1 MILKSYNNITTKIK
15 ERYRCYTN
23 IYELLKF
30 VFQNI
35 VILWLIHSQHFT
47 HCQVLYFFL
56 PNYEIA
62 PDLCYNVWK
71 LCYLVAVTNSWLFFV
86 TLNMNSSV

>member
-1 MILKSYNNITTKIK
+1 MLYKYIRAT
-15 ERYRCYTN
+15 
-23 IYELLKF
+23 
-30 VFQNI
+30 
-35 VILWLIHSQHFT
+35 
-47 HCQVLYFFL
+47 QVCVSKHRNTLAYSFSTFYSLPGSLFFL
-56 PNYEIA
+56 QNYEIA